1 MQSAILEQ
9 KEDSGKIG
17 KNSIKV
23 WSLAEN
29 TVAKLTS
36 YSWSLYLVRGDITAG
51 EGGERHKGTHPTI
64 LAGFLQV

>member
-1 MQSAILEQ
+1 MQCAILEQ

-29 TVAKLTS
+29 TVAMLTS
-36 YSWSLYLVRGDITAG
+36 YS
-51 EGGERHKGTHPTI
+51 
-64 LAGFLQV
+64 